1 MAFIIN
7 GNLVF
12 MDSMQFMNSSLD
24 ALAKNLSCNDFK
36 YLSQEF
42 SNKLL
47 ELVKQKEVYP
57 YEYMNSFKK
66 FFEYKLPVRYDF
78 FSYLKSEYMS
88 WKDYL
93 HAIDVWIMFKM
104 KTMDD
109 YHDFY

>member
-66 FFEYKLPVRYDF
+66 IFEDKLPDRYNF
-78 FSYLKSEYMS
+78 FNYLKSEYMS